1 MSEERVT
8 LDQIMSS
15 RAPRT
20 GSGASFDLTAKNP
33 NNIPKAPETPATVAE
48 PVAEAPAKQYKAT
61 AVAHGP
67 VDLSNAQTVDIHQIL
82 PSKPA
87 EASVENNPLM
97 ADLDAAID
105 REMGKISE
113 LHEAIFAK
121 QDEERQAAEDAE
133 NVRTPENSAAA
144 PVTVADEEDE
154 DLGLYDDKD
163 SYDDGVD
170 DHHFPMQRVQHISI
184 DDNSATSVQADP
196 NTTTVPYNPVRSDTN
211 MENMTATA
219 VQPEHHA
226 VDVTITPVEVEVEE
240 DVAVD
245 AVKPEIIPETRVAE
259 GGPAESVDAVTP
271 SFRILDNTPNDDL
284 FDEEENEAT
293 EVETTD
299 SEKILEDLKTEVKQK
314 ITPIRNKIDLASF
327 TIAKKA
333 QSAQKVMRLA
343 VQTNRS
349 VADWVMF
356 TAERPISVTGLSGPE
371 ILKLNPENSGRN
383 RLNTFRDMYRVIY
396 DHLYDANKPE
406 FETWLKQ
413 VRFTDLQHIYFA
425 LYMATFGGSN
435 FVSYSCPN
443 NKCNKVFIKDIEFK
457 DMVKYADDAAKQK
470 VQAILKLDS
479 TTPSNDTYP
488 VDLVQISDSY
498 VFGLRAPSVW
508 NVIME
513 TASLSDKFLEKHGDL
528 IDVVAYIDSVYYIDA
543 ENQTLVPIDTKPD
556 PNDQAKTSARRIKVF
571 YDIIQQLS
579 SEEYFNLGAAIK
591 NYDKPGEQV
600 TYMIPAC
607 TCPDCATEIPANEN
621 ISPDAMLFTRHQLA
635 AIGNM

>member
-1 MSEERVT
+1 MSEERIT

-20 GSGASFDLTAKNP
+20 GSGATFDLTAKNP
-33 NNIPKAPETPATVAE
+33 SHTPKAPE
-48 PVAEAPAKQYKAT
+48 AEAQPVPEAPVKQYKAT
-61 AVAHGP
+61 AVSHGP
-67 VDLSNAQTVDIHQIL
+67 VDLSNAQAVDIHQIL
-82 PSKPA
+82 PSRPA

-105 REMGKISE
+105 REMNRISE
-113 LHEAIFAK
+113 FHEAIIAK
-121 QDEERQAAEDAE
+121 QDEEIQAKEDAE
-133 NVRTPENSAAA
+133 NVRTVGKATPAI
-144 PVTVADEEDE
+144 TEDDD
-154 DLGLYDDKD
+154 DLGLYDEEEFDT
-163 SYDDGVD
+163 GIN
-170 DHHFPMQRVQHISI
+170 DHHFPMHRVQHISVG
-184 DDNSATSVQADP
+184 DTVSTAVTSDP
-196 NTTTVPYNPVRSDTN
+196 NSTTTLYNPLIRSDMNMNENTN
-211 MENMTATA
+211 AAQTPASVDYVSESVPVTAEPA
-219 VQPEHHA
+219 KV
-226 VDVTITPVEVEVEE
+226 E
-240 DVAVD
+240 DVATAEPVKVE
-245 AVKPEIIPETRVAE
+245 AVVPEVKVVEEEVE
-259 GGPAESVDAVTP
+259 AVEP
-271 SFRILDNTPNDDL
+271 SFRILDSSSNEDL
-284 FDEEENEAT
+284 FDDEENDNT

-299 SEKILEDLKTEVKQK
+299 SDKILEDLKTEVKQK
-314 ITPIRNKIDLASF
+314 ITPIRNKINLASF

-343 VQTNRS
+343 VQSNRN

-435 FVSYSCPN
+435 FLSYSCPN
-443 NKCNKVFIKDIEFK
+443 RKCGKVFIKDIEFK

-470 VQAILKLDS
+470 VQSILKLDS
-479 TTPSNDTYP
+479 TTPDKDTYP

-528 IDVVAYIDSVYYIDA
+528 IDVVAYIDSVYYIDSA
-543 ENQTLVPIDTKPD
+543 NQTLVPIDTKPD
-556 PNDQAKTSARRIKVF
+556 PNDQAKSSARRIKVF

-591 NYDKPGEQV
+591 EYDKPGEQV

>member
-33 NNIPKAPETPATVAE
+33 NNAPKASETPAPITE
-48 PVAEAPAKQYKAT
+48 PVVEAPAKQYKAT

-82 PSKPA
+82 PNKPA
-87 EASVENNPLM
+87 EASIENNPLM
-97 ADLDAAID
+97 ADLDAAVN
-105 REMGKISE
+105 REKAKISE

-121 QDEERQAAEDAE
+121 QDEERQAQEDAE
-133 NVRTPENSAAA
+133 NVRTPENSTAA
-144 PVTVADEEDE
+144 PVSTADDDDDD
-154 DLGLYDDKD
+154 DLGLYDKD
-163 SYDDGVD
+163 TAEDGID
-170 DHHFPMQRVQHISI
+170 DHHFPMQKVNHFSI
-184 DDNSATSVQADP
+184 EDNSATSVHADS
-196 NTTTVPYNPVRSDTN
+196 NTATVPYNPIRSDTN
-211 MENMTATA
+211 MEATTTT
-219 VQPEHHA
+219 QPEYHA
-226 VDVTITPVEVEVEE
+226 VDVTETPVEVDIEE
-240 DVAVD
+240 SVTVD
-245 AVKPEIIPETRVAE
+245 AVQPEVIPETRVAE
-259 GGPAESVDAVTP
+259 DTTGSVDAVTP
-271 SFRILDNTPNDDL
+271 SFRILDNTSNDDL
-284 FDEEENEAT
+284 FEEEENETT
-293 EVETTD
+293 EVDTTD

-343 VQTNRS
+343 VQTNRN

-479 TTPSNDTYP
+479 TTPNNDTYP

-543 ENQTLVPIDTKPD
+543 QNQTLVPIDTKPD

>member
-1 MSEERVT
+1 MSQEKVT
-8 LDQIMSS
+8 LEQMMSG
-15 RAPRT
+15 APRT
-20 GSGASFDLTAKNP
+20 GSGVSFDLTAKNP
-33 NNIPKAPETPATVAE
+33 NNVAVQPSATPAPATEA
-48 PVAEAPAKQYKAT
+48 PVAEAAPKQYKAT
-61 AVAHGP
+61 AISHGP
-67 VDLSNAQTVDIHQIL
+67 VDFSNAQAVDIHQIL

-87 EASVENNPLM
+87 EATVENNPLM
-97 ADLDAAID
+97 ADLDAAVD
-105 REMGKISE
+105 REIGRISD
-113 LHEAIFAK
+113 LHESIFAK
-121 QDEERQAAEDAE
+121 QEEERQAMEDAE
-133 NVRTPENSAAA
+133 NVRTSENSVAA
-144 PVTVADEEDE
+144 PVTVDDEDE
-154 DLGLYDDKD
+154 DLGLYDDEK
-163 SYDDGVD
+163 SEDGID
-170 DHHFPMQRVQHISI
+170 DHHFPMHHVQHITME
-184 DDNSATSVQADP
+184 DTAATSAHADP
-196 NTTTVPYNPVRSDTN
+196 NSNTVPYNPITRSDITMNENTSAQAPMTDVPFTVNKEEQTTVEEVKVTVPETN
-211 MENMTATA
+211 IPTA
-219 VQPEHHA
+219 E
-226 VDVTITPVEVEVEE
+226 PVEAVE
-240 DVAVD
+240 
-245 AVKPEIIPETRVAE
+245 
-259 GGPAESVDAVTP
+259 P
-271 SFRILDNTPNDDL
+271 SFRILDHSSNEDL
-284 FDEEENEAT
+284 FDEEETDAADPDT
-293 EVETTD
+293 AD

-314 ITPIRNKIDLASF
+314 ITPIRNKINLKAF
-327 TIAKKA
+327 TIAKKSE
-333 QSAQKVMRLA
+333 SAQKVMRLA
-343 VQTNRS
+343 VQTHRS
-349 VADWVMF
+349 VADWVML

-435 FVSYSCPN
+435 FLSYSCPN
-443 NKCNKVFIKDIEFK
+443 NKCNKVFIKDVEFK
-457 DMVKYADDAAKQK
+457 DMVKYADDKVKQK
-470 VQAILKLDS
+470 VQSILKLDS
-479 TTPSNDTYP
+479 TSPSNDTYP

-508 NVIME
+508 NVIIE

-543 ENQTLVPIDTKPD
+543 ANQTLVPIDTKPD

-591 NYDKPGEQV
+591 EYDKPGEQL

>member
-1 MSEERVT
+1 MSEERIT

-33 NNIPKAPETPATVAE
+33 NNTPKTSAPVTEHVTE
-48 PVAEAPAKQYKAT
+48 EPAKQYRAT
-61 AVAHGP
+61 AIPHGP
-67 VDLSNAQTVDIHQIL
+67 VDFSNVQAIDIHQIL

-87 EASVENNPLM
+87 EVSVENNPLM

-105 REMGKISE
+105 REMNKISE
-113 LHEAIFAK
+113 LHDAIFAK
-121 QDEERQAAEDAE
+121 QEEELQAKEDAE
-133 NVRTPENSAAA
+133 NVRTTKNSATSSH
-144 PVTVADEEDE
+144 VVDTNDD
-154 DLGLYDDKD
+154 DLGIYEDNDAYED
-163 SYDDGVD
+163 VVD
-170 DHHFPMQRVQHISI
+170 DHHFPMQKVNRFSI
-184 DDNSATSVQADP
+184 EDNSASNVHTDH
-196 NTTTVPYNPVRSDTN
+196 NTTTVPYNPIRSDTN
-211 MENMTATA
+211 MENTTTNTMN
-219 VQPEHHA
+219 PEFYTDRVYETNTEVEMKEEVT
-226 VDVTITPVEVEVEE
+226 VDV
-240 DVAVD
+240 
-245 AVKPEIIPETRVAE
+245 VKPNIVHETDTTEAVS
-259 GGPAESVDAVTP
+259 PA
-271 SFRILDNTPNDDL
+271 FRILDHSSNDDL
-284 FDEEENEAT
+284 FEDEENETT

-299 SEKILEDLKTEVKQK
+299 SEKILENLKTEVKQK
-314 ITPIRNKIDLASF
+314 ITPIRNKIDLTSF

-343 VQTNRS
+343 VQTNRN

-371 ILKLNPENSGRN
+371 ILKLNPDNSGRN

-443 NKCNKVFIKDIEFK
+443 NKCNKVFIKDIQFK
-457 DMVKYADDAAKQK
+457 DMVKYADDAAKKK

-479 TTPSNDTYP
+479 TTPNKDTYP
-488 VDLVQISDSY
+488 VDLVQISDYY

-528 IDVVAYIDSVYYIDA
+528 IDIVAYIDSIYYIDNA
-543 ENQTLVPIDTKPD
+543 NQTLVPIDTKPD
-556 PNDQAKTSARRIKVF
+556 HNDQAKTSARRIKVF

-591 NYDKPGEQV
+591 EYDKPGEQV

-607 TCPDCATEIPANEN
+607 TCPECATEIPANEN

>member
-20 GSGASFDLTAKNP
+20 GSGASFDLTSKNP
-33 NNIPKAPETPATVAE
+33 NNAPKIQETPTTATE
-48 PVAEAPAKQYKAT
+48 PVAEAPVKQYKAT
-61 AVAHGP
+61 AIADGP
-67 VDLSNAQTVDIHQIL
+67 VDFSNMQTVDVHQIL

-121 QDEERQAAEDAE
+121 QDEERQAQEDAE
-133 NVRTPENSAAA
+133 NVRTSENSVAIPVAAM
-144 PVTVADEEDE
+144 DDDDD
-154 DLGLYDDKD
+154 DLGLYNDKD
-163 SYDDGVD
+163 ASEDGID
-170 DHHFPMQRVQHISI
+170 DHHFPMKKVNHFSI
-184 DDNSATSVQADP
+184 EDDSSSSIMHVEP
-196 NTTTVPYNPVRSDTN
+196 NTTTDLNNPIRSDTN
-211 MENMTATA
+211 MENMTAIPA
-219 VQPEHHA
+219 QPEHHA
-226 VDVTITPVEVEVEE
+226 VDVTVTPVEVEVEE
-240 DVAVD
+240 DVTVD
-245 AVKPEIIPETRVAE
+245 AVKPEIIPETRIVE
-259 GGPAESVDAVTP
+259 EPAEVTEAITP
-271 SFRILDNTPNDDL
+271 SFRILDNVSNEEL
-284 FDEEENEAT
+284 FDEEESETT

-343 VQTNRS
+343 VHTNRN
-349 VADWVMF
+349 VADWVMP

-435 FVSYSCPN
+435 YVSYSCPN
-443 NKCNKVFIKDIEFK
+443 SKCNKVFIKDIEFK
-457 DMVKYADDAAKQK
+457 DMVKYADDATKQK

>member
-33 NNIPKAPETPATVAE
+33 NNTTKTPETPASTAE
-48 PVAEAPAKQYKAT
+48 PVAEAPTKQYKAT
-61 AVAHGP
+61 AVVHGP
-67 VDLSNAQTVDIHQIL
+67 VDLSNAQAVDIHQIL

-105 REMGKISE
+105 REMDKISE
-113 LHEAIFAK
+113 FHDAILAK
-121 QDEERQAAEDAE
+121 QDEERQAQEDAE
-133 NVRTPENSAAA
+133 NVRTSENSTAY
-144 PVTVADEEDE
+144 PVSEADDDE

-163 SYDDGVD
+163 LVEGGID
-170 DHHFPMQRVQHISI
+170 DHHFPMQKVNHFSI
-184 DDNSATSVQADP
+184 EDNSTNSAHTDLNNATI
-196 NTTTVPYNPVRSDTN
+196 PYNPIRSDNN
-211 MENMTATA
+211 MENTTATA
-219 VQPEHHA
+219 TQQEYHD
-226 VDVTITPVEVEVEE
+226 VDVADTPVEVEVEE
-240 DVAVD
+240 EIIVD
-245 AVKPEIIPETRVAE
+245 DVKPEIVPETRVVEVA
-259 GGPAESVDAVTP
+259 AESDTITP
-271 SFRILDNTPNDDL
+271 SFRILDHTSNDDL
-284 FDEEENEAT
+284 FDEEENETT
-293 EVETTD
+293 EVENND
-299 SEKILEDLKTEVKQK
+299 SDKILEDLKTEVKQK

-343 VQTNRS
+343 VQTNRN

-371 ILKLNPENSGRN
+371 ILKLNPDNSGRN

-457 DMVKYADDAAKQK
+457 DMVKYADDATKQK
-470 VQAILKLDS
+470 VQSILKLDS
-479 TTPSNDTYP
+479 TTPNNDTYP

-543 ENQTLVPIDTKPD
+543 QNQTLVPIDTKPD